1 MSRRIKTP
9 DERNASRR
17 KHQEMREENR
27 KKTLEIAKQLMA
39 KLREVV
45 KNCGLKESQ
54 VADYGGVDPSTVAH
68 IMRRY
73 HQTARF
79 SSVVGMLRAAGAHL
93 EVVMNEPKKDEFRAE
108 RRFAP
113 PAIEEK

>member
-1 MSRRIKTP
+1 MPRRNISP
-9 DERNASRR
+9 DDYNFGRK
-17 KHQEMREENR
+17 KHQELRDENR
-27 KKTLEIAKQLMA
+27 KKTLEQAKQVMA
-39 KLREVV
+39 KLREAVL
-45 KNCGLKESQ
+45 NCGLKESQ
-54 VADYGGVDPSTVAH
+54 VADFSGVDPTTVGH